1 MKKKTRVKGLVSLIL
16 CAAMVC
22 LIVPAGVVSARAD
35 DDDDTSIAD
44 LNSKYSQLEKKTQDL
59 QNKINQAKTEKARQE
74 AIKTKTTE
82 EIGIVRQ
89 QIALLEEKIALL
101 EREIAEK
108 EDQIDS
114 LEDDIAYNYDLYKVR
129 MRAMYMAKDTSTL
142 GLVLGTD
149 SFGQFLTRSEVVKA
163 VADHDQTLLDNLKA
177 SLAAVEEA
185 KAAVEADKADL
196 ADTKQQADVKRG
208 QLNGTLNATN
218 AAIQD
223 IAAMEK
229 EYLAN
234 KTQLEKEMK
243 EVQAEIDAIY
253 ASMDSMGDYVG
264 GGFMYP
270 VPGYRGISSYFGW
283 RFNNSDFHTGVDF
296 TGAGVNGKSVVASNS
311 GMVSFTKT
319 TFVAGKGYGKY
330 IIIDHGGGYSTL
342 YGHLSAINVSVGDY
356 VAKGQNIANVGST
369 GWSTGPHL
377 HFEVRINGEPK
388 NPLNYL
394 AG

>member
-1 MKKKTRVKGLVSLIL
+1 M
-16 CAAMVC
+16 
-22 LIVPAGVVSARAD
+22 SARAD